1 VPVSRLLALRGRRME
16 RTAQGYGSVVEP
28 ARPLRVRIVNECE
41 LVRSGL
47 AGMLADYADR
57 VTVLPGDSGHDEIA
71 DMALVDPFVRRTDDS
86 DVPATVV
93 RPPGTA
99 RVVVFTCE
107 NRDGFVERAML
118 GGADG
123 YLAKELPAHELV
135 TALEKIHAG
144 ERVVALDLDARPRPH
159 HSRVIGLTP
168 RETHVVALI
177 AAGASNKQIARRLGL
192 SMNTVKSHIRTA
204 YRAMGVTSR
213 TQAVLWAVDHGI
225 TAPWVAVR
233 DEAAS

>member
-1 VPVSRLLALRGRRME
+1 
-16 RTAQGYGSVVEP
+16 VEFDK
-28 ARPLRVRIVNECE
+28 PLRVRLLNECE
-41 LVRSGL
+41 LVHGGL
-47 AGMLADYADR
+47 IQMLSEHAAR
-57 VTVLPGDSGHDEIA
+57 VTVLHPDAGRDEIA
-71 DMALVDPFVRRTDDS
+71 DVALVDPFTRRTDDEP
-86 DVPATVV
+86 DGPTTVT

-99 RVVVFTCE
+99 RIAVFTWEC
-107 NRDGFVERAML
+107 RDGFVERAML

-123 YLAKELPAHELV
+123 YLSKELPAVELV
-135 TALEKIHAG
+135 AALEKVHAG
-144 ERVVALDLDARPRPH
+144 ERIVALGLTPRSALEAP
-159 HSRVIGLTP
+159 RAIGLTP

-177 AAGASNKQIARRLGL
+177 AAGAPNKEIARQLEL

-204 YRAMGVTSR
+204 YRAMGVSSR